1 MFTRTTQRFFGILT
15 LLAWTMAIP
24 RPAHAYVDPGSG
36 AMIWQVLAAAGIGSL
51 FYVRKV
57 FIWVR
62 DHLGFRSTKVT
73 GFLFASVFAIIA
85 SPLTVTLF
93 EGRPLPR
100 FNDLFLIG
108 IVVTAYLFTWESA
121 AYLLVI
127 ALGVSAWVLPPTG
140 SFMIEGFTDWYR
152 IVSFALVSVFMV
164 ALITRMKSLHVP
176 KRVREAQTSMLQM
189 HGAAS
194 GAD

>member
-15 LLAWTMAIP
+15 LLALTMAIP

-100 FNDLFLIG
+100 FNDLFLI
-108 IVVTAYLFTWESA
+108 
-121 AYLLVI
+121 
-127 ALGVSAWVLPPTG
+127 
-140 SFMIEGFTDWYR
+140 
-152 IVSFALVSVFMV
+152 VFIKQ
-164 ALITRMKSLHVP
+164 L
-176 KRVREAQTSMLQM
+176 
-189 HGAAS
+189 
-194 GAD
+194 